1 MKHRPEPDIIRLSN
15 ISENRFLTGQTEFGV
30 ENESSPQKTFS
41 SLLFSSLLFSSLLF
55 SSLLFS
61 SAARAAGEGS
71 GRGPYVQADLAYA
84 YEHITHD
91 YPEPAGAKKGKISTV
106 SDYFRNIRTHSIH
119 PRVSVGYDFGGWR
132 IAADYARYRKW
143 NDSKYSVSIKELKE
157 NKGENINVAQYLK
170 TENQENGSFHAVSSL
185 GLSAVYDFKLND
197 KFKPYIGA
205 RVAYGHIRH
214 QHRSVEQ
221 ETTIVTTYLQS
232 GKPSPII
239 RGPTPKPAHQESN
252 SIRRVGLG
260 VIAGVGFDITPN
272 LTLDAGYRYH
282 NWGRLENT
290 RFKTHEASLGVR
302 YRF

>member
-1 MKHRPEPDIIRLSN
+1 MQPPKN
-15 ISENRFLTGQTEFGV
+15 
-30 ENESSPQKTFS
+30 
-41 SLLFSSLLFSSLLF
+41 LLFSSLLF

-61 SAARAAGEGS
+61 SAAQAASEDG

-84 YEHITHD
+84 AERITHD
-91 YPEPAGAKKGKISTV
+91 YPEPTGAKKAQLSTV
-106 SDYFRNIRTHSIH
+106 SDYFRNIRTHSVH

-143 NDSKYSVSIKELKE
+143 NNSKYSVSIKELG
-157 NKGENINVAQYLK
+157 NKNKKK

-205 RVAYGHIRH
+205 RVAYGHVRH
-214 QHRSVEQ
+214 SIDSTKKITAGARGAGSTVR
-221 ETTIVTTYLQS
+221 
-232 GKPSPII
+232 PSYKS
-239 RGPTPKPAHQESN
+239 TQDAHHQSN

-260 VIAGVGFDITPN
+260 VIAGVGFDITPK

>member
-1 MKHRPEPDIIRLSN
+1 MQPAKN
-15 ISENRFLTGQTEFGV
+15 
-30 ENESSPQKTFS
+30 
-41 SLLFSSLLFSSLLF
+41 LLFSSLLF

-61 SAARAAGEGS
+61 SAAQAASEDG

-84 YEHITHD
+84 YEHITRD
-91 YPEPAGAKKGKISTV
+91 YPDAAGANQGKKISTV

-143 NDSKYSVSIKELKE
+143 NNNKYSVNTKEVLRNGNE
-157 NKGENINVAQYLK
+157 NSGGKLNIQTRK
-170 TENQENGSFHAVSSL
+170 TEHQENGTFHAVSSL

-205 RVAYGHIRH
+205 RVAYGHVRH
-214 QHRSVEQ
+214 QVHSMEK
-221 ETTIVTTYLQS
+221 ETTAVTTY
-232 GKPSPII
+232 PSNGGAPSV
-239 RGPTPKPAHQESN
+239 TTEASTKKPAHHESR
-252 SIRRVGLG
+252 SISSLG
-260 VIAGVGFDITPN
+260 FGAVAGVGIDITPN

>member
-1 MKHRPEPDIIRLSN
+1 MQPAKNL
-15 ISENRFLTGQTEFGV
+15 L
-30 ENESSPQKTFS
+30 FS

-61 SAARAAGEGS
+61 SAAQAASEGN

-91 YPEPAGAKKGKISTV
+91 YPKPTGAKKGTTSTTISTV

-143 NDSKYSVSIKELKE
+143 NNNKYSV
-157 NKGENINVAQYLK
+157 NIEKVQEVGKNRRDRK

-185 GLSAVYDFKLND
+185 GLSAVYDFRPND
-197 KFKPYIGA
+197 KFKPYIGV
-205 RVAYGHIRH
+205 RVAYGHVRH
-214 QHRSVEQ
+214 GIDSTKKITGTLTAYPNDAGAAPTVYPDGHPQKN
-221 ETTIVTTYLQS
+221 TYQ
-232 GKPSPII
+232 K
-239 RGPTPKPAHQESN
+239 SN
-252 SIRRVGLG
+252 SSRRLG
-260 VIAGVGFDITPN
+260 FGAMAGVGIDVAPG

>member
-1 MKHRPEPDIIRLSN
+1 M
-15 ISENRFLTGQTEFGV
+15 
-30 ENESSPQKTFS
+30 
-41 SLLFSSLLFSSLLF
+41 
-55 SSLLFS
+55 
-61 SAARAAGEGS
+61 
-71 GRGPYVQADLAYA
+71 QADLAYA
-84 YEHITHD
+84 AERITHD
-91 YPEPAGAKKGKISTV
+91 YPEPTAPKKGKISTV

-143 NDSKYSVSIKELKE
+143 NDNKYSVNIKKLE
-157 NKGENINVAQYLK
+157 NKNKKK

-205 RVAYGHIRH
+205 RVAYGHVRH
-214 QHRSVEQ
+214 SIDS
-221 ETTIVTTYLQS
+221 TKKITAS
-232 GKPSPII
+232 AGGAGSPASYKS
-239 RGPTPKPAHQESN
+239 TQDAHHQSN

>member
-1 MKHRPEPDIIRLSN
+1 MQPAKNL
-15 ISENRFLTGQTEFGV
+15 L
-30 ENESSPQKTFS
+30 FS

-61 SAARAAGEGS
+61 SLLFPSAAQAASEDG

-91 YPEPAGAKKGKISTV
+91 YPKPTAPNKNKISTV

-143 NDSKYSVSIKELKE
+143 NNNKYSVSIKELLRNDNANSVG
-157 NKGENINVAQYLK
+157 NKHLNIKTRK
-170 TENQENGSFHAVSSL
+170 TEHQENGTFHAASSL
-185 GLSAVYDFKLND
+185 GLSTIYDFD
-197 KFKPYIGA
+197 TGSRFKPYIGM
-205 RVAYGHIRH
+205 RVAYGHVRH
-214 QHRSVEQ
+214 QVRSVQQ
-221 ETTIVTTYLQS
+221 ETTAVITYPSGDGAPSVT
-232 GKPSPII
+232 KNAPI
-239 RGPTPKPAHQESN
+239 PQPAYHESR
-252 SIRRVGLG
+252 SISSLG
-260 VIAGVGFDITPN
+260 FGAVAGVGIDITPK

>member
-1 MKHRPEPDIIRLSN
+1 MNPARKKP
-15 ISENRFLTGQTEFGV
+15 
-30 ENESSPQKTFS
+30 
-41 SLLFSSLLFSSLLF
+41 SLLFSSLLF

-61 SAARAAGEGS
+61 SAAQAASEDG

-84 YEHITHD
+84 AERITHD
-91 YPEPAGAKKGKISTV
+91 YPEPTGAKKGTTISTV

-143 NDSKYSVSIKELKE
+143 NNSKYSVSIKELKNN
-157 NKGENINVAQYLK
+157 NKKKKKK

-205 RVAYGHIRH
+205 RVAYGHVRH
-214 QHRSVEQ
+214 SISTKK
-221 ETTIVTTYLQS
+221 TTEFLTTA
-232 GKPSPII
+232 GSP
-239 RGPTPKPAHQESN
+239 GVVPGGYKVSTTPGAHQESN

>member
-1 MKHRPEPDIIRLSN
+1 MQPAKN
-15 ISENRFLTGQTEFGV
+15 
-30 ENESSPQKTFS
+30 
-41 SLLFSSLLFSSLLF
+41 LLFSSLLF

-61 SAARAAGEGS
+61 SAAQAASEDG

-84 YEHITHD
+84 AERITHD
-91 YPEPAGAKKGKISTV
+91 YPEPTGAKKGTTISTV

-143 NDSKYSVSIKELKE
+143 NNSKYSVSIKELKN
-157 NKGENINVAQYLK
+157 NKKKK

-205 RVAYGHIRH
+205 RVAYGHVRH
-214 QHRSVEQ
+214 SISTKK
-221 ETTIVTTYLQS
+221 TTEFLTTA
-232 GKPSPII
+232 GSP
-239 RGPTPKPAHQESN
+239 GVVPGGYKVSTTPGAHQESN

>member
-1 MKHRPEPDIIRLSN
+1 M
-15 ISENRFLTGQTEFGV
+15 Q
-30 ENESSPQKTFS
+30 PQKT
-41 SLLFSSLLFSSLLF
+41 SLLF

-61 SAARAAGEGS
+61 SAARAASEDG

-84 YEHITHD
+84 AERITHD

-143 NDSKYSVSIKELKE
+143 NDSKYSVSIKELE
-157 NKGENINVAQYLK
+157 NNNKKK

-214 QHRSVEQ
+214 SIDSTKKITAGAGGAGSPVR
-221 ETTIVTTYLQS
+221 
-232 GKPSPII
+232 PSYKS
-239 RGPTPKPAHQESN
+239 TQDAHHQSN

-260 VIAGVGFDITPN
+260 VIAGVGFDITPK
-272 LTLDAGYRYH
+272 LTLDTGYRYH

>member
-1 MKHRPEPDIIRLSN
+1 MNPARKKPSL
-15 ISENRFLTGQTEFGV
+15 L
-30 ENESSPQKTFS
+30 FS

-55 SSLLFS
+55 SSLLFP
-61 SAARAAGEGS
+61 SAAQAASEDG

-84 YEHITHD
+84 YEHITRD
-91 YPEPAGAKKGKISTV
+91 YPDAAGANQGKKISTV

-143 NDSKYSVSIKELKE
+143 NNNKYSVNIE
-157 NKGENINVAQYLK
+157 NVKKHDNGNRIDRK

-205 RVAYGHIRH
+205 RVAYGHVRH
-214 QHRSVEQ
+214 SIDS
-221 ETTIVTTYLQS
+221 TKKTIEFLTA
-232 GKPSPII
+232 PSNAPNGASTNYDIS
-239 RGPTPKPAHQESN
+239 PKTQNAHQESN

-260 VIAGVGFDITPN
+260 VIAGVGFDITPK

-282 NWGRLENT
+282 YWGRLENT
-290 RFKTHEASLGVR
+290 RFKTHEASLGMR

>member
-1 MKHRPEPDIIRLSN
+1 M
-15 ISENRFLTGQTEFGV
+15 Q
-30 ENESSPQKTFS
+30 PQKT
-41 SLLFSSLLFSSLLF
+41 SLLF

-61 SAARAAGEGS
+61 SAAQAASEDG

-91 YPEPAGAKKGKISTV
+91 YPKPTDPSKGKISTV

-143 NDSKYSVSIKELKE
+143 HNNKYSVSIKELGNRSK
-157 NKGENINVAQYLK
+157 KK

-205 RVAYGHIRH
+205 RVAYGHVRH
-214 QHRSVEQ
+214 SISTKK
-221 ETTIVTTYLQS
+221 TTEFLTVAGARVTVPGIYKVST
-232 GKPSPII
+232 
-239 RGPTPKPAHQESN
+239 TPGAHQESN

-290 RFKTHEASLGVR
+290 RFKTHEASLGMR

>member
-1 MKHRPEPDIIRLSN
+1 MQPAKN
-15 ISENRFLTGQTEFGV
+15 
-30 ENESSPQKTFS
+30 
-41 SLLFSSLLFSSLLF
+41 LLF

-61 SAARAAGEGS
+61 SAAQAASEDG

-91 YPEPAGAKKGKISTV
+91 YPEPTGTKKDKISTV

-143 NDSKYSVSIKELKE
+143 NNNKYSVNIKELERNE
-157 NKGENINVAQYLK
+157 NKNSGNHLNIKTQK
-170 TENQENGSFHAVSSL
+170 TEHQENGTFHAVSSL
-185 GLSAVYDFKLND
+185 GLSTIYDFD
-197 KFKPYIGA
+197 TGSRFKPYIGM
-205 RVAYGHIRH
+205 RVAYGHVRH
-214 QHRSVEQ
+214 QVRSVQQ
-221 ETTIVTTYLQS
+221 ETVAVTTYPQNAAS
-232 GKPSPII
+232 SVTTNAPI
-239 RGPTPKPAHQESN
+239 RKLPHHESR
-252 SIRRVGLG
+252 SISSLG
-260 VIAGVGFDITPN
+260 FGAMAGVGIDVAPG

-282 NWGRLENT
+282 YWGRLENT

>member
-1 MKHRPEPDIIRLSN
+1 MNPARKKP
-15 ISENRFLTGQTEFGV
+15 
-30 ENESSPQKTFS
+30 
-41 SLLFSSLLFSSLLF
+41 SLLFSSLLF

-61 SAARAAGEGS
+61 SAAQAASEDG

-84 YEHITHD
+84 AERITHD
-91 YPEPAGAKKGKISTV
+91 YPEPTGTKKDKISTV
-106 SDYFRNIRTHSIH
+106 SDYFRNIRTHSVH

-143 NDSKYSVSIKELKE
+143 NNSKYSVSIKKLQNQY
-157 NKGENINVAQYLK
+157 NKK
-170 TENQENGSFHAVSSL
+170 TENQENGTFHAASSL

-205 RVAYGHIRH
+205 RVAYGHVRH
-214 QHRSVEQ
+214 SIDSTKK
-221 ETTIVTTYLQS
+221 TTGFLTVARNRVTVPGTYKVS
-232 GKPSPII
+232 T
-239 RGPTPKPAHQESN
+239 TPGAHQESN

>member
-1 MKHRPEPDIIRLSN
+1 MQPAKNLL
-15 ISENRFLTGQTEFGV
+15 F
-30 ENESSPQKTFS
+30 SSLLFS

-61 SAARAAGEGS
+61 SAAQAASEDG

-84 YEHITHD
+84 YEHITRD
-91 YPEPAGAKKGKISTV
+91 YPDAAGANQGKKISTV

-143 NDSKYSVSIKELKE
+143 NNNKYSVNIE
-157 NKGENINVAQYLK
+157 NVKKHDNGNRIDRK

-205 RVAYGHIRH
+205 RVAYGHVRH
-214 QHRSVEQ
+214 SIDS
-221 ETTIVTTYLQS
+221 TKKTIEFLTA
-232 GKPSPII
+232 PSNAPNGASTNYDIS
-239 RGPTPKPAHQESN
+239 PKTQNAHQESN

-260 VIAGVGFDITPN
+260 VIAGVGFDITPK

-290 RFKTHEASLGVR
+290 RFKTHEASLGMR

>member
-1 MKHRPEPDIIRLSN
+1 MQPAKNL
-15 ISENRFLTGQTEFGV
+15 LL
-30 ENESSPQKTFS
+30 FS

-61 SAARAAGEGS
+61 SAAQAAGEGN

-84 YEHITHD
+84 YEHITRD
-91 YPEPAGAKKGKISTV
+91 YPDAAGANQGKKISTV
-106 SDYFRNIRTHSIH
+106 SDYFKNIRTHSIH
-119 PRVSVGYDFGGWR
+119 PRVSVGYDFGSWR

-143 NDSKYSVSIKELKE
+143 NNNKYSVNIE
-157 NKGENINVAQYLK
+157 NVQIREDNGNRIDRK

-205 RVAYGHIRH
+205 RVAYGHVRH
-214 QHRSVEQ
+214 SIDSTKKTTEFVTSAGAPGGAPTVYPPHKNTQDDHRE
-221 ETTIVTTYLQS
+221 
-232 GKPSPII
+232 G
-239 RGPTPKPAHQESN
+239 N

-260 VIAGVGFDITPN
+260 VIAGVGFDITPK

>member
-1 MKHRPEPDIIRLSN
+1 MQPAKN
-15 ISENRFLTGQTEFGV
+15 
-30 ENESSPQKTFS
+30 
-41 SLLFSSLLFSSLLF
+41 
-55 SSLLFS
+55 LLFS
-61 SAARAAGEGS
+61 SAAQAASEGN

-84 YEHITHD
+84 YEHITRD
-91 YPEPAGAKKGKISTV
+91 YPEPTGAKKGTTISTV

-143 NDSKYSVSIKELKE
+143 NDNKYSVSIKELKN
-157 NKGENINVAQYLK
+157 NKKK

-205 RVAYGHIRH
+205 RVAYGHVRH
-214 QHRSVEQ
+214 QVRSVGQ
-221 ETTIVTTYLQS
+221 ETITV
-232 GKPSPII
+232 
-239 RGPTPKPAHQESN
+239 TPKPKNGTQGGPVKSTSPIPAYHENRS
-252 SIRRVGLG
+252 SRRLG
-260 VIAGVGFDITPN
+260 FGAMAGVGIDVAPG

-290 RFKTHEASLGVR
+290 RFKTHEASLGMR

>member
-1 MKHRPEPDIIRLSN
+1 MQPAKN
-15 ISENRFLTGQTEFGV
+15 
-30 ENESSPQKTFS
+30 
-41 SLLFSSLLFSSLLF
+41 LLFSSLLFSSLLF

-61 SAARAAGEGS
+61 SAAQAASEDG

-84 YEHITHD
+84 AEHITHD
-91 YPEPAGAKKGKISTV
+91 YPEPTGANQGKKISTV

-143 NDSKYSVSIKELKE
+143 NNNKYSVNTKKV
-157 NKGENINVAQYLK
+157 GEKNNGNTNVARYLK
-170 TENQENGSFHAVSSL
+170 AENQENGTFHAASSL
-185 GLSAVYDFKLND
+185 GLSAVYDFD
-197 KFKPYIGA
+197 TGSRFKPYAGV
-205 RVAYGHIRH
+205 RVAYGHVRH
-214 QHRSVEQ
+214 SIDSTKKITAGAGGAGSPVR
-221 ETTIVTTYLQS
+221 
-232 GKPSPII
+232 PSYKS
-239 RGPTPKPAHQESN
+239 TQDAHHQSN

-260 VIAGVGFDITPN
+260 VIAGVGFDITPK
-272 LTLDAGYRYH
+272 LTLDTGYRYH

>member
-1 MKHRPEPDIIRLSN
+1 M
-15 ISENRFLTGQTEFGV
+15 Q
-30 ENESSPQKTFS
+30 PQKT
-41 SLLFSSLLFSSLLF
+41 SLLF

-61 SAARAAGEGS
+61 SAAQAANEGN

-84 YEHITHD
+84 AERITHD
-91 YPEPAGAKKGKISTV
+91 YPEPTGTKKGTTISTV

-143 NDSKYSVSIKELKE
+143 NNSKYSVSIKELE
-157 NKGENINVAQYLK
+157 NKKKK

-205 RVAYGHIRH
+205 RVAYGHVRH
-214 QHRSVEQ
+214 SIDSTKKITGLLTGARGAGAAVYTSYKNTQDAHH
-221 ETTIVTTYLQS
+221 QS
-232 GKPSPII
+232 D
-239 RGPTPKPAHQESN
+239 

-260 VIAGVGFDITPN
+260 VIAGIGFDITPK

-290 RFKTHEASLGVR
+290 RFKTHEASLGMR

>member
-1 MKHRPEPDIIRLSN
+1 MQPAKN
-15 ISENRFLTGQTEFGV
+15 
-30 ENESSPQKTFS
+30 
-41 SLLFSSLLFSSLLF
+41 LLFSSLLFSSLLF

-61 SAARAAGEGS
+61 SAAQAASEDG

-84 YEHITHD
+84 AERITHD
-91 YPEPAGAKKGKISTV
+91 YPEPTGAKKGKISTV

-143 NDSKYSVSIKELKE
+143 NNSKYSVNTKKVNE
-157 NKGENINVAQYLK
+157 NKGEKINVTQYLK
-170 TENQENGSFHAVSSL
+170 AENQENGTFHAVSSL

-197 KFKPYIGA
+197 KFKPYIGM
-205 RVAYGHIRH
+205 RVGYGHVRH
-214 QHRSVEQ
+214 QVRSVEQ
-221 ETTIVTTYLQS
+221 ETTTVTTYLQS
-232 GKPSPII
+232 GKPSPIV
-239 RGPTPKPAHQESN
+239 RGSTLKLPHHESR
-252 SIRRVGLG
+252 SSRRLG
-260 VIAGVGFDITPN
+260 FGAMAGVGIDVAPG

-282 NWGRLENT
+282 YWGRLENT